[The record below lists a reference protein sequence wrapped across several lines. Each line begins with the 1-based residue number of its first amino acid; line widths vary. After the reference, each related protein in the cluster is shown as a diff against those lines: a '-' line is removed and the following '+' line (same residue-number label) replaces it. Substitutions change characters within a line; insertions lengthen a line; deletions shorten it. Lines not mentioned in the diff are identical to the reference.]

1 MCKSEFNLFLSLYMK
16 CGLHIVRSCKQVLKI
31 VFKSFQVTASLVR
44 QIYTRDAR
52 RSFCPKDLWLSDRVK
67 IHADGPTQIYHSN
80 VAVFTQRP
88 FRTMQSLSKIN
99 EDEGGPPLSN
109 RDVKNLVILTEL
121 PFVVSFHE
129 RVKVSQLLCSD

>member
-1 MCKSEFNLFLSLYMK
+1 M
-16 CGLHIVRSCKQVLKI
+16 
-31 VFKSFQVTASLVR
+31 TASLVR

-67 IHADGPTQIYHSN
+67 IQAEGQSQIYQSSLS
-80 VAVFTQRP
+80 VLTQRP
-88 FRTMQSLSKIN
+88 FRTMQSLSKLQ
-99 EDEGGPPLSN
+99 EDEGLPPLSN

-129 RVKVSQLLCSD
+129 RVKVY